1 MNRVC
6 LPVVQALFVA
16 MLTVVPFAHAA
27 EPKPVAKADP
37 AKGEMLYNMGD
48 NARNVTACITCHGP
62 AGNASLPENPKLS
75 AQHGAYI
82 HKQLVNFKTGER
94 HNPIMEPIA
103 KGMTEEDMRN
113 IAAYLVKASKPSPGA
128 ARNKDTVELGKKIFR
143 GGIAEK
149 HVPACAACHSANGAG
164 IPAQFPRLA
173 GQHQAYTEAQLM
185 AFRTGAR
192 KNSEQMTQ
200 IVQRMSEEEIKAVS
214 DYVAGLK

>member
-1 MNRVC
+1 MNRIC
-6 LPVVQALFVA
+6 LPVVKTLFIAILTAALSA
-16 MLTVVPFAHAA
+16 QAA
-27 EPKPVAKADP
+27 EQKPAAKPDP

-48 NARNVTACITCHGP
+48 TARNVIACITCHGP

-82 HKQLVNFKTGER
+82 HKQLVNFQTGER

-103 KGMTEEDMRN
+103 KGMTEEDIRN
-113 IAAYLVKASKPSPGA
+113 VVAYLAKSSKPSPGA
-128 ARNKDTVELGKKIFR
+128 ARNADTVELGRKIFR
-143 GGIAEK
+143 GGIAERS
-149 HVPACAACHSANGAG
+149 VPACAACHSANGAG

-173 GQHQAYTEAQLM
+173 GQHQAYTEAQLL
-185 AFRTGAR
+185 AFRSGAR

-200 IVQRMSEEEIKAVS
+200 IVKRMSEEEIKAVA

>member
-6 LPVVQALFVA
+6 LPVVQSFFAA
-16 MLTVVPFAHAA
+16 MLMVVSLAHAA
-27 EPKPVAKADP
+27 EPKPATKPDA

-82 HKQLVNFKTGER
+82 HKQLVNFKNGDR

-103 KGMTEEDMRN
+103 KGMTEEDMQN
-113 IAAYLVKASKPSPGA
+113 IAAYLTKASKPSPGA
-128 ARNKDTVELGKKIFR
+128 ARNKDSIELGKKIFR

-173 GQHQAYTEAQLM
+173 GQHQAYAEAQLM
-185 AFRTGAR
+185 AFRSGAR

-200 IVQRMSEEEIKAVS
+200 IVQRMSDAEIKAVA